1 MSRTTKTVL
10 VIVALYII
18 VTVILNVRAEFEM
31 VR

>member
-18 VTVILNVRAEFEM
+18 VTVFLNVRAEFEI